1 MCVLGRGRGV
11 DGGAAVPTQA
21 VHVRPRPWLWPW
33 RRRQSCRPDP
43 GCQAPELWSAVWLP
57 SQAFI
62 SLISSEVILAEGWG
76 GAPGDCEPEDSA
88 DLYEVGL

>member
-1 MCVLGRGRGV
+1 MPAPALGAELLRARPPAV
-11 DGGAAVPTQA
+11 AA
-21 VHVRPRPWLWPW
+21 HVRPRPWRW
-33 RRRQSCRPDP
+33 RRRRGCRPDP

-57 SQAFI
+57 SQAFV

-88 DLYEVGL
+88 DLYEVSL